1 MVGESFSLPAERGVD
16 FFSPSF
22 LPAST
27 NGDERSWRS
36 FRQIIISFPDN
47 TTLFSV
53 EHFYTAAAAAAAAEQ
68 YDTVNS

>member
-1 MVGESFSLPAERGVD
+1 VVGESFSLPAERGVD

-36 FRQIIISFPDN
+36 FRQIIISFPD